1 MGDLIPTLADLI
13 CPVIDEVVKIDWAAG
28 VPYDKDSHK
37 IGRYRGSFV
46 IAIYDDW
53 VKVRT
58 TFDHLQAADPNFIER
73 LKKHVADAKADIDE
87 FEYGADGRVPRQ

>member
-1 MGDLIPTLADLI
+1 MGNLIPSLADLI
-13 CPVIDEVVKIDWAAG
+13 CPVVDEVVKIDWGDG
-28 VPYDKDSHK
+28 VPYDTSHK

-58 TFDHLQAADPNFIER
+58 TFDDLQATDPEFIEK
-73 LKKHVADAKADIDE
+73 LKKHVANAKADIDE
-87 FEYGADGRVPRQ
+87 FEYGADGRIPRQ